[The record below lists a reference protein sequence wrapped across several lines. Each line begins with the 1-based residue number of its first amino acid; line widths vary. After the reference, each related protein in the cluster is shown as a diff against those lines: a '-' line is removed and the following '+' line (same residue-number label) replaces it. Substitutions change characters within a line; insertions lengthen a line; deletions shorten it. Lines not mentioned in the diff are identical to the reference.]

1 MSLRLVALSTALV
14 AAMVAPAMAEVVIKD
29 RVIPESELPF
39 VQSQCATLQAREWG
53 NSNIENDPDPNED
66 LVPSGNAHRVRTIN
80 LYSLTYQECRN
91 AGLP

>member
-14 AAMVAPAMAEVVIKD
+14 AAMVAPAVAEVVIKG
-29 RVIPESELPF
+29 RIIPEGEMSF
-39 VQSQCATLQAREWG
+39 VRSQCATLKAREWG
-53 NSNIENDPDPNED
+53 NSQIEDDPNPNED

-80 LYSLTYQECRN
+80 LYTLTYQECRK